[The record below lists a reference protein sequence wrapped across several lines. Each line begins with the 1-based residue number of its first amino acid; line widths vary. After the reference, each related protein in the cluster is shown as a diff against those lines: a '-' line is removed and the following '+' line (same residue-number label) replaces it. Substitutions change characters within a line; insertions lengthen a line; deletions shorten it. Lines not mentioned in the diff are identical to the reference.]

1 MQDRL
6 SYLRA
11 LAINTLIAD
20 AVRIFMDNENN
31 ILNGTFDTAL
41 LDRSQYKAQ
50 IADIIDLSVE
60 RIYRSEEVIEKEIAG
75 YRILADILEVFT
87 NALIREQQGKA
98 SNYDRLMI
106 GLLPPVFRNTNA
118 STYRI
123 LLNTSCFVASLSDG
137 SAVHIHNKITGKQL

>member
-20 AVRIFMDNENN
+20 AVRIFMENEDD
-31 ILNGTFDTAL
+31 ILNGIFDSAL

-50 IADIIDLSVE
+50 IKDIIDLSVE
-60 RIYRSEEVIEKEIAG
+60 RIYRSDEVIEKEIAG

-87 NALIREQQGKA
+87 DALIRDKEGRA
-98 SNYDRLMI
+98 SNYDRLMM
-106 GLLPPVFRNTNA
+106 GLLPSVFRK
-118 STYRI
+118 SSGSVYEI
-123 LLNTSCFVASLSDG
+123 LLNTSCYVASLSDG
-137 SAVHIHNKITGKQL
+137 AAVHIHNKITGKQL